1 MSFGQFVTKTIKD
14 IEIKATELFDRNF
27 EQQGFFGDKWKQR
40 KNNSDPGRG
49 ILIGRGSGRLR
60 KGIRA
65 TKIEGDRG
73 NNGSTMKTSIVWT
86 FDVPYAKI
94 HNEGGTIKATQNVR
108 PFSRTVK
115 GKVQKVKS
123 FSRKVNIKIPQRQ
136 FIGDHPQLRA
146 AIETIVD
153 RNVKKFND
161 DLLKNIKK

>member
-1 MSFGQFVTKTIKD
+1 MNFQQFTDKTLKD
-14 IEIKATELFDRNF
+14 IEVKATELFDRNF
-27 EQQGFFGDKWKQR
+27 EQGGFFGSKWKER

-49 ILIGRGSGRLR
+49 ILIGPGSGRLR
-60 KGIRA
+60 KGIHTSKRS
-65 TKIEGDRG
+65 
-73 NNGSTMKTSIVWT
+73 NNTITWQ

-123 FSRKVNIKIPQRQ
+123 FSRTVNIKMPQRQ
-136 FIGDHPQLRA
+136 FIGDHPQLRE

-153 RNVKKFND
+153 RNIKKFND
-161 DLLKNIKK
+161 EILKNIKK

>member
-1 MSFGQFVTKTIKD
+1 MDFKQFTDKTLKD

-27 EQQGFFGDKWKQR
+27 EQQGFFGSKWKQR
-40 KNNSDPGRG
+40 KNDSDSGRG
-49 ILIGRGSGRLR
+49 ILMGRGSGRLR

-65 TKIEGDRG
+65 TKRSG
-73 NNGSTMKTSIVWT
+73 NTITWQ

-94 HNEGGTIKATQNVR
+94 HNEGGTIKTTQNVR
-108 PFSRTVK
+108 PFNRTVK